1 MESTVLSI
9 RDILKILQKR
19 IVLIIVMMLITTIG
33 AITLT
38 YLVIKPT
45 YATTAKL
52 FFGMPTMH
60 EDGNGNASWDF
71 AYYQKLIQPYSE
83 IIKSDDLMER
93 AIERGNLNMS
103 PSALSSSLIVQ
114 SSEQTMT
121 LSIYTQNPGQGV
133 EILNAVID
141 EFIATSNKLIQ
152 NSNISVISS
161 PKIAGAP
168 VSPNKPKNI
177 VFGIGLGLALGVAL
191 VLIIEYMDN
200 SVKDEEEAENLM
212 GIPMLGVIPEY
223 DKNIKSNKKEKK
235 NEH

>member
-38 YLVIKPT
+38 YFVIKPT

-60 EDGNGNASWDF
+60 EDGNGNTSWDF
-71 AYYQKLIQPYSE
+71 SYYQKLIEPYSE
-83 IIKSDDLMER
+83 IIKSDDLTER

-103 PSALSSSLIVQ
+103 PTALSNSLIVQ
-114 SSEQTMT
+114 SGGQTMT
-121 LSIYTQNPGQGV
+121 LSIYTQNPEEGV

-141 EFIATSNKLIQ
+141 EFIDTSNKLIQ

-161 PKIAGAP
+161 PKIPGTP

-177 VFGIGLGLALGVAL
+177 VFGIGLGLALGIAL
-191 VLIIEYMDN
+191 AFIMEYMNN
-200 SVKDEEEAENLM
+200 SIEDEDEAESLM

-223 DKNIKSNKKEKK
+223 DKNIKLKKKEKG
-235 NEH
+235 NDH